1 MKKSF
6 SRATGLFL
14 IITLIFSLCS
24 LQISAET
31 YWNPIPG
38 TDKWVAMPG
47 NEVNGSPKPSN
58 ISLGSNG
65 LTIEYTGG
73 EYTPGGSNA
82 GVMYALPVDLK
93 NFSVEFT
100 VTKKAG
106 DYNFQ
111 NTGVDSWIS
120 LCLLNKPTAYF
131 NVNKAGQSQGIVTL
145 IRPLG
150 NTTVFE
156 INQLT
161 NSWST
166 ASRRGYI
173 FQGKMTATF
182 TVQIQKNASGTYD
195 YILNG
200 TKIDLTQDGGSDF
213 TTAFTTL
220 MEKGNVYF
228 YMGVSSKDS
237 SQQIE
242 WRINK
247 INGTAVKADS
257 TSTSSAAPN
266 TSSTSKPSVPV
277 SSKSQT
283 PIENASTDT
292 TSNKSVESAGSSIVS
307 QTESVIS
314 TADIDNTSEASETT
328 DVTDTESIISQ
339 EESTAQDA
347 DTEQTKGFPVWAIVL
362 IIAVILVAGGIAVFI
377 VIKKKKA

>member
-1 MKKSF
+1 MKMKKSF

-14 IITLIFSLCS
+14 VLTLIFSLCS
-24 LQISAET
+24 LQTSAAT
-31 YWNPIPG
+31 YWNPISG

-65 LTIEYTGG
+65 LTIGYTGG
-73 EYTPGGSNA
+73 EYVPGGSNA

-93 NFSVEFT
+93 DFSVEFT

-106 DYNFQ
+106 DYNLQ

-145 IRPLG
+145 IRPMG
-150 NTTVFE
+150 NTTAFE

-161 NSWST
+161 NSWGT
-166 ASRRGYI
+166 ASRRAYM
-173 FQGKMTATF
+173 FPGKMTTTF
-182 TVQIQKNASGTYD
+182 TVRIKKNASGTYD
-195 YILNG
+195 YLVNG
-200 TKIDLTQDGGSDF
+200 TKVDLTEDGGSDF
-213 TTAFTTL
+213 TSAFTTL
-220 MEKGNVYF
+220 MEKGSVYF

-237 SQQIE
+237 AQQIE
-242 WRINK
+242 WRISK

-257 TSTSSAAPN
+257 TATSSAAPN
-266 TSSTSKPSVPV
+266 TSSV

-283 PIENASTDT
+283 PTGNTSTRT
-292 TSNKSVESAGSSIVS
+292 TSNKPIVSAGSITDAS
-307 QTESVIS
+307 QTDSAVS
-314 TADIDNTSEASETT
+314 TTDIDNTSQTSETT
-328 DVTDTESIISQ
+328 GDTQTESVLSQ
-339 EESTAQDA
+339 EESTAKGTDA
-347 DTEQTKGFPVWAIVL
+347 EPDKGFPVWAIVL
-362 IIAVILVAGGIAVFI
+362 IAAVVLAAGGVTAFV

>member
-1 MKKSF
+1 MKMKKVF

-14 IITLIFSLCS
+14 VLTLIFSLCS
-24 LQISAET
+24 LQTSAAT
-31 YWNPIPG
+31 YWNPISG

-65 LTIEYTGG
+65 LTIGYTGG
-73 EYTPGGSNA
+73 EYVPGGSNA

-93 NFSVEFT
+93 DFSVEFT

-106 DYNFQ
+106 DYNLQ

-145 IRPLG
+145 IRPMG
-150 NTTVFE
+150 NTTAFE

-161 NSWST
+161 NSWGT
-166 ASRRGYI
+166 ASRRAYM
-173 FQGKMTATF
+173 FPGKMTTTF
-182 TVQIQKNASGTYD
+182 TVRIKKNASGTYD
-195 YILNG
+195 YLVNG
-200 TKIDLTQDGGSDF
+200 TKVDLTEDGGSDF
-213 TTAFTTL
+213 TSAFTTL
-220 MEKGNVYF
+220 MEKGSVYF

-237 SQQIE
+237 AQQIE
-242 WRINK
+242 WRISK

-257 TSTSSAAPN
+257 TATSSAAPN
-266 TSSTSKPSVPV
+266 TSSV

-283 PIENASTDT
+283 PTGNTSTGT
-292 TSNKSVESAGSSIVS
+292 TSNKPIVSAGSITDAS
-307 QTESVIS
+307 QTDSAVS
-314 TADIDNTSEASETT
+314 TTDIDNTSQTSETT
-328 DVTDTESIISQ
+328 GDTQTESVLSQ
-339 EESTAQDA
+339 EESTAKGTDA
-347 DTEQTKGFPVWAIVL
+347 EPDKGFPVWAIVL
-362 IIAVILVAGGIAVFI
+362 IAAVVLAAGGVTAFV